1 MAESKKEKEHEAMV
15 EKYGLGFLD
24 FNKCGVAF
32 ESSGAFGKAT
42 KKVWSRLKFLADEA
56 GLDSYVIVEKPYSGV
71 HLDSFYFRADVPPK
85 SVMAIMVHNAE

>member
-32 ESSGAFGKAT
+32 ESSGAFGKTA
-42 KKVWSRLKFLADEA
+42 KKVWSRLKFLANEA
-56 GLDSYVIVEKPYSGV
+56 GLDNYVI
-71 HLDSFYFRADVPPK
+71 LR
-85 SVMAIMVHNAE
+85 